1 MLNPDHDRLD
11 YGQMLSP
18 PEGCKLDFTVAISE
32 STIMPPSENCGS
44 SLPRSVWIVWSRIW

>member
-18 PEGCKLDFTVAISE
+18 PEGYKLDFTVAISE
-32 STIMPPSENCGS
+32 STIMPPSESCGS